1 MYGVCMPTIHSAPA
15 AKHLSLTRNLEPGF
29 VLSKEKFVVLIAPHQ

>member
-1 MYGVCMPTIHSAPA
+1 MPTIHSAPA
-15 AKHLSLTRNLEPGF
+15 AKPLSLTRNFEPDF